1 MTMSMEKMDL
11 AWKSNKR
18 PQSTIAQNFSIDLH
32 DLFKIGNSI
41 SDLDAAV
48 SAKKRAVSSQTLELK
63 ALEARLKLAEERLK
77 KAGINP
83 SSLNKPQ
90 TGRPQQT
97 SISNTFHTSSIEN
110 EFEENGT
117 RKIQERLM

>member
-1 MTMSMEKMDL
+1 MSIEEMDL

-63 ALEARLKLAEERLK
+63 ALEARLKLTEERLK

-83 SSLNKPQ
+83 SSLNES
-90 TGRPQQT
+90 QT
-97 SISNTFHTSSIEN
+97 SRRQQNSINNTFQNPPIEN
-110 EFEENGT
+110 EFEENESH
-117 RKIQERLM
+117 KIRERLM